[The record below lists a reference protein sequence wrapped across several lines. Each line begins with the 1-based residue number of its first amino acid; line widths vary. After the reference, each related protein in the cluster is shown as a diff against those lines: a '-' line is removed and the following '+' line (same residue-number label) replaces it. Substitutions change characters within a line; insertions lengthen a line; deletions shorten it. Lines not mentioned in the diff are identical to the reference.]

1 MLGKSVR
8 GGIQVVPVVRIGR
21 RTAGQCMVRWRP
33 RHFQWFQSCP
43 GIGTLPDGRQN
54 ALLRP
59 HLQGSAGHGP
69 GRQEGGGQRDTWTNQ
84 LPAVQPEPMDMLL
97 DAKGRKIATA
107 DELAE
112 TIGVDASNIRN
123 WARLGEL
130 KQLVESPRRVFY
142 YVDEVTAL
150 NREKI
155 DRRKKRGGRPRKKG
169 TAA

>member
-1 MLGKSVR
+1 
-8 GGIQVVPVVRIGR
+8 
-21 RTAGQCMVRWRP
+21 
-33 RHFQWFQSCP
+33 
-43 GIGTLPDGRQN
+43 
-54 ALLRP
+54 
-59 HLQGSAGHGP
+59 
-69 GRQEGGGQRDTWTNQ
+69 
-84 LPAVQPEPMDMLL
+84 MLL

-112 TIGVDASNIRN
+112 AIGVDASNIRN

-130 KQLVESPRRVFY
+130 TQLVESPRRVFY